1 MISVIKGQ
9 FNGMIG
15 TIIQEVQPQI
25 FLIQFCDGTTGIVLE
40 NNLQEVL
47 CHD

>member
-15 TIIQEVQPQI
+15 TIIQEIQPQI
-25 FLIQFCDGTTGIVLE
+25 FLIQFCDGTSGIVVGK
-40 NNLQEVL
+40 NLQEVL
-47 CHD
+47 VHD

>member
-1 MISVIKGQ
+1 MISVTKGQ

-15 TIIQEVQPQI
+15 TIIQEIQPDI
-25 FLIQFCDGTTGIVLE
+25 YLIQFGDGTTGIVVGK
-40 NNLQEVL
+40 NMQEVL